1 MPLVSPNRLQRAHD
15 VDSDQGRGDPR
26 LNDLKLGSNKLPTSG
41 ASGCLLQPPTP
52 DGFAGD
58 DFMPETEMTAGI
70 GIYQTPTLTSG
81 EGWLRLAGL
90 DLVGSLVNSV
100 DEVCD
105 SGF

>member
-1 MPLVSPNRLQRAHD
+1 
-15 VDSDQGRGDPR
+15 
-26 LNDLKLGSNKLPTSG
+26 
-41 ASGCLLQPPTP
+41 
-52 DGFAGD
+52 
-58 DFMPETEMTAGI
+58 MPETEMTAGI